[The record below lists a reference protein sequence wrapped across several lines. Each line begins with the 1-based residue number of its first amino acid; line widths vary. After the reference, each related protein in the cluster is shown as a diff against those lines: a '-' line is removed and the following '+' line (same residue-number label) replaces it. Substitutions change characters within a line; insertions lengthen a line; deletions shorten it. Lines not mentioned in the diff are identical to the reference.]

1 MIGIYHYSLTSCI
14 SISLLEYI
22 GSKIKF
28 SFLSENLTKYD
39 EPFSPFPLKPWIG
52 YTYIDRKNK
61 VCDNVKNTLRRMN
74 ICLIEEKEEPIPK
87 NLSNRWLIYINQE
100 NHE

>member
-1 MIGIYHYSLTSCI
+1 MLTLLASFAQEESR
-14 SISLLEYI
+14 SIS
-22 GSKIKF
+22 
-28 SFLSENLTKYD
+28 ENVKWGIRKG
-39 EPFSPFPLKPWIG
+39 FQKGIVNSWIG

-87 NLSNRWLIYINQE
+87 NLSNRWLICKR
-100 NHE
+100 

>member
-1 MIGIYHYSLTSCI
+1 MNHYSGTSCI